1 MRLVGIVNQLATLG
15 DPEPDDKVVL
25 KYLWITR
32 PRYKQLVLSI
42 ETLHDISTLSLEEV
56 IGRLKVAEDGNGES
70 SIMEGKLLTEEE
82 WVERSKKKDF
92 SDGSHGGS
100 SVSNHGGQVR
110 GGGNHE
116 RGRGHGGRGD
126 DSSSSGGRGNDNF
139 HRCGKQGH

>member
-1 MRLVGIVNQLATLG
+1 
-15 DPEPDDKVVL
+15 
-25 KYLWITR
+25 LWITR

-126 DSSSSGGRGNDNF
+126 DSSSSGGRGNDNC